1 MQITENYCTK
11 NNRYK
16 AAQIFKPTGVVLHSI
31 GTPQP
36 KASALVTYWQNNPDS
51 YATHYVLDDTVIYN
65 TIPENYLCYHV
76 GSPGNGKYLGIE
88 MCEPKQ
94 LTYSSGAKFKVSNL
108 SEATAHAEACYRNAV
123 WLIAELCKKYGWDPE
138 KAVWTHYEITTKGM
152 SKTDHV
158 DPQHLWDGLA
168 MGYDLTVLRKDVAE
182 AMGQKSSADSPTE
195 VSPAPNSQIYRIRKS
210 WDNAK
215 SQIGAY
221 KNLEYA
227 KAACKSGYQV
237 YDESGTQ
244 VYPEAAFK
252 SYLIRVT
259 ASTLNVR
266 KGAGMTYGVVMT
278 LPRGG
283 GYTIVQEKNGWGK
296 LKSGVGWISLKYTEK
311 VK

>member
-1 MQITENYCTK
+1 MKITENYCTN

-16 AAQIFKPTGVVLHSI
+16 AAKSFKPTGVVLHSI

-36 KASALVTYWQNNPDS
+36 KASALVNYWQNNPDT

-76 GSPGNGKYLGIE
+76 GSPGNGKYIGIE

-94 LTYSSGAKFKVSNL
+94 LTYISGARFTVSNL
-108 SEATAHAEACYRNAV
+108 SEAKKHAEACYRNAV
-123 WLIAELCKKYGWDPE
+123 WLIAELCKKYDWDPE
-138 KAVWTHYEITTKGM
+138 KAVWTHYEITTKKM
-152 SKTDHV
+152 SSTDHV
-158 DPQHLWDGLA
+158 DPQHLWDGLG

-182 AMGQKSSADSPTE
+182 AMGQKTAEDSPTA
-195 VSPAPNSQIYRIRKS
+195 SSQIYRIRKS

-227 KAACKSGYQV
+227 KAACKPGYQV

-259 ASTLNVR
+259 ASSLNVR
-266 KGAGMTYGVVMT
+266 TGAGMNYSVVMT

-283 GYTIVQEKNGWGK
+283 AYTIVQEKDGWGK

-311 VK
+311 IK

>member
-1 MQITENYCTK
+1 MKITENYCTK

-16 AAQIFKPTGVVLHSI
+16 EAKIFKPTGVVLHSV

-36 KASALVTYWQNNPDS
+36 KASALVNYWQNNPDT
-51 YATHYVLDDTVIYN
+51 YATHYVLDDTVIYH
-65 TIPENYLCYHV
+65 TIPDNYRCYHV
-76 GSPGNGKYLGIE
+76 GSPGNSKYIGIE

-94 LTYSSGAKFKVSNL
+94 LTYKSGARFTVSNL
-108 SEATAHAEACYRNAV
+108 SEAKKHAEACYRNAV

-138 KAVWTHYEITTKGM
+138 KAVWTHYEITTRGM

-158 DPQHLWDGLA
+158 DPQHVWDGLG
-168 MGYDLTVLRKDVAE
+168 MGYDMNDLRKDVAE
-182 AMGQKSSADSPTE
+182 AMGKKTA
-195 VSPAPNSQIYRIRKS
+195 VASPAAASQIYRIRKS

-221 KNLEYA
+221 RNLERA
-227 KAACKSGYQV
+227 KAQCKDGYKV

-252 SYLIRVT
+252 SYIVRVT
-259 ASTLNVR
+259 ASSLNVR
-266 KGAGMTYGVVMT
+266 KGAGMVHGVVMT
-278 LPRGG
+278 LPKGG
-283 GYTIVQEKNGWGK
+283 AYTIVLEKNGWGK